1 VSALRPRPANSR
13 AFPDYNDIITTR
25 HYLDKFIDVQERQ
38 VVLQFGASEAVMI
51 GDTPYDAEA
60 ASGAGTAAAG
70 VLTGGFS
77 IDALRGAGCFAIAD
91 EVSRL
96 LVSLDNAKSFG
107 AGA

>member
-1 VSALRPRPANSR
+1 MSSTASPDPRIVGMALRKLGLSGFQA
-13 AFPDYNDIITTR
+13 I
-25 HYLDKFIDVQERQ
+25 
-38 VVLQFGASEAVMI
+38 MI

-91 EVSRL
+91 EISRL
-96 LVSLDNAKSFG
+96 LDVLRDSKPSWPG
-107 AGA
+107 AAAH

>member
-1 VSALRPRPANSR
+1 
-13 AFPDYNDIITTR
+13 
-25 HYLDKFIDVQERQ
+25 
-38 VVLQFGASEAVMI
+38 MI

-96 LVSLDNAKSFG
+96 G
-107 AGA
+107 

>member
-1 VSALRPRPANSR
+1 MHSCSSRNSVISAGNKWYFLCPRLVVRKRISR
-13 AFPDYNDIITTR
+13 AM
-25 HYLDKFIDVQERQ
+25 
-38 VVLQFGASEAVMI
+38 VLVRKLGLTASEAVMI

-96 LVSLDNAKSFG
+96 LVYLENAKPSR
-107 AGA
+107 A